1 MLISIGQFSK
11 ICSVSVKTLRYY
23 DEVDLLKPA
32 KVDPLTGYRY
42 YGKNQL
48 NDMLTINR
56 LKRYG
61 FPLIEIKSFL
71 SSKDREGLYLK
82 LKEQVKLLETE
93 ISYKSMLLEEMKGIL
108 VSYERN
114 GEIMNYDNKYNISL
128 VQSKELAILSSR
140 QNMSIKDFGRYYG
153 ELFTKI
159 AREEIETSGAV
170 LAVYHDDEFNE
181 NDSDIEVGIAVKDKE
196 KATRIIESSLCAFTV
211 HKGAYAN
218 LTEAYAAVV
227 KWINDNNYEIT
238 APPYEIY
245 TKSHVDNIPV
255 SEWETEIYFPVK
267 KR

>member
-82 LKEQVKLLETE
+82 LKEQVKLLEHHSHFLTHL
-93 ISYKSMLLEEMKGIL
+93 INVGFRSGDIIAFYPYLAFRG
-108 VSYERN
+108 
-114 GEIMNYDNKYNISL
+114 SL
-128 VQSKELAILSSR
+128 Q
-140 QNMSIKDFGRYYG
+140 
-153 ELFTKI
+153 
-159 AREEIETSGAV
+159 
-170 LAVYHDDEFNE
+170 
-181 NDSDIEVGIAVKDKE
+181 
-196 KATRIIESSLCAFTV
+196 
-211 HKGAYAN
+211 
-218 LTEAYAAVV
+218 
-227 KWINDNNYEIT
+227 
-238 APPYEIY
+238 
-245 TKSHVDNIPV
+245 
-255 SEWETEIYFPVK
+255 
-267 KR
+267 